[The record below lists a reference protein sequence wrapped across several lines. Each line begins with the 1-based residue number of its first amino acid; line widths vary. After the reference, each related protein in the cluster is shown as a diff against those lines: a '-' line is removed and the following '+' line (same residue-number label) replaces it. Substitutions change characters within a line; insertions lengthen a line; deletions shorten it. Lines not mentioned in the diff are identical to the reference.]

1 MTVLVGTPQKR
12 GKAVLYKKAGFTL
25 LEVMVAMSI
34 LAMALVAVFHMQ
46 SQSISMAGEARFLT
60 TASLLAQRKMAE
72 IEADKSTDNKSQEGD
87 FAPDYPAYGW
97 TIQVTDT
104 QIAKLKKIEV
114 SIFHKVLT
122 TGGNYQL
129 VLYRTS
135 GM

>member
-1 MTVLVGTPQKR
+1 MFYR
-12 GKAVLYKKAGFTL
+12 DAGFTL

-34 LAMALVAVFHMQ
+34 LAMALVAVFYMQ

-72 IEADKSTDNKSQEGD
+72 IEADQSMDNKSQDGD
-87 FAPDYPAYGW
+87 FAPDYPAYSW
-97 TIQVTDT
+97 TVKVTDT

-114 SIFHKVLT
+114 NVFHNVLA

-129 VLYRTS
+129 VLYRTD
-135 GM
+135 GK

>member
-1 MTVLVGTPQKR
+1 
-12 GKAVLYKKAGFTL
+12 
-25 LEVMVAMSI
+25 MVAMSI

-122 TGGNYQL
+122 TGGSYQL